1 MGAPLGG
8 RSDSLRWLPS
18 TIETMTLAPL
28 HLRTTTSTRAAEA
41 PACLRVAG
49 AQAKQEGT
57 GDRHRGLAAQTNLS
71 KASWF
76 GSRTPDLQ
84 MQHRATLRNRSS
96 VGGERRT
103 SAD

>member
-1 MGAPLGG
+1 
-8 RSDSLRWLPS
+8 
-18 TIETMTLAPL
+18 MTLAPL

-41 PACLRVAG
+41 PECLRVAG

-57 GDRHRGLAAQTNLS
+57 GDRRWGLTRQTNLS

-76 GSRTPDLQ
+76 RSPRPGLQ
-84 MQHRATLRNRSS
+84 NGTSTGVTDQSS
-96 VGGERRT
+96 VGGERRA